1 MSDPERTKQLFA
13 AMISGY
19 ATQGMVALGK
29 MQNPMTGETERDLDQ
44 ARAMI
49 DLLGMLEVKTEGN
62 RTDEESSLLRQAI
75 STLRMNFVEE
85 SGKPEPGAGN
95 GPEAGS

>member
-1 MSDPERTKQLFA
+1 MSDDRTKQLFA

-49 DLLGMLEVKTEGN
+49 DLLAMLEVKTEGN
-62 RTDEESSLLRQAI
+62 RSEEESSLLQQAI
-75 STLRMNFVEE
+75 STLRMNFVDE
-85 SGKPEPGAGN
+85 SGKPDPATEN